1 MPKSMRFLTG
11 DSIGRWEGDTLVVDT
26 TNFSKERAFRGASA
40 NMHLVERFTRV
51 DRDTLRY
58 EFTVDDPS
66 VWTKTWTGSMP
77 MAVSNELM
85 FEYACH
91 EGNYALE
98 GVLKG
103 ARYQEKQP
111 PSPK

>member
-1 MPKSMRFLTG
+1 MRFLTG
-11 DSIGRWEGDTLVVDT
+11 DSIGHWEKDTLVVDT
-26 TNFSKERAFRGASA
+26 TNFSKERAFRGASS
-40 NMHLVERFTRV
+40 NLHLVEKVTRV
-51 DRDTLRY
+51 DADTLRY
-58 EFTVDDPS
+58 EFTVDDP
-66 VWTKTWTGSMP
+66 TTWTRSWTASVP
-77 MAVSNELM
+77 MTRSTELI

-103 ARYQEKQP
+103 ARFQEKQQP